1 MILGP
6 SPGALVKN
14 EVGLWRQ
21 VWALGYIVFTAL
33 AGLYVTHDDPPA
45 GVAPTASRAFSSCT
59 PLQKG
64 TWSFA
69 GGKTPLADP
78 ANART
83 VDAARLLFTLGFRV

>member
-6 SPGALVKN
+6 SPGALIKFKVLDKP
-14 EVGLWRQ
+14 R

-83 VDAARLLFTLGFRV
+83 DDAARLLFTLGFRV